1 MVGDRV
7 EITVNAQGENTIDTI
22 LPRKNELRR
31 PPLANLDRLFI
42 VSSLVDPEIRTVQID
57 KLTVLAAQK
66 GIDCV
71 IVLTKADLA
80 ENWQQY
86 ADIYKTAGYP
96 VVLCNARSGAG
107 ADELPALI
115 SGKLCAFTG
124 NSGVGKSTLAR
135 CLLAG
140 HTPCGFRTVRV
151 TGVLDRPSVHLLPA
165 VGGVPSAENLLFY
178 CGAYSC
184 ERFDTLGTAALRDR
198 DGDVLLMD
206 ELGPAESGAKKFCEA
221 VLAAL
226 DGDLPI
232 LGVLQKADTEFL
244 RAVAGHPRVRLVTV
258 TVENRDELRHTM
270 TF

>member
-1 MVGDRV
+1 MAAPCTDHLFLTGD
-7 EITVNAQGENTIDTI
+7 
-22 LPRKNELRR
+22 K
-31 PPLANLDRLFI
+31 
-42 VSSLVDPEIRTVQID
+42 
-57 KLTVLAAQK
+57 
-66 GIDCV
+66 
-71 IVLTKADLA
+71 
-80 ENWQQY
+80 
-86 ADIYKTAGYP
+86 
-96 VVLCNARSGAG
+96 
-107 ADELPALI
+107 
-115 SGKLCAFTG
+115 
-124 NSGVGKSTLAR
+124 GVGKSTLAR

-184 ERFDTLGTAALRDR
+184 ERFDTLGTAAPRGPGR
-198 DGDVLLMD
+198 GGHAVHVLLMD

-226 DGDLPI
+226 DGDLPV

-258 TVENRDELRHTM
+258 TVENRDELRRTM
-270 TF
+270 TL